1 MIAIS
6 LGFKGTG
13 SRFQDIL
20 ANLDALDGH
29 LMIGIPTGLRAPS
42 RKVGN
47 IEMWKLAWILEYGN
61 PSNKLFG
68 NNAPIPPRP
77 VLTQLWAANALT
89 YLRGAKLH
97 AAKIRAGKTDAQ
109 TAMTN
114 LGKRITR
121 DIRRAYEECSGP
133 ALKEFTL
140 RNRQGDSPL
149 THTRALAR
157 AWRSVWVPT
166 QTKTLERMG
175 RQLDRIIRQME
186 AASTPGSLSPFSPR
200 SNVPKSGGLPASPKA
215 SSTPKP
221 WRPA

>member
-29 LMIGIPTGLRAPS
+29 LMIGVPTGLRAPS

-77 VLTQLWAANALT
+77 VLTQLWANNAIT
-89 YLRGAKLH
+89 YLRGAKIH
-97 AAKIRAGKTDAQ
+97 AGRAAKGKDSAAG
-109 TAMTN
+109 MNN

-157 AWRSVWVPT
+157 AWRSAWVPS

-175 RQLDRIIRQME
+175 RQLDRIIRQMQ
-186 AASTPGSLSPFSPR
+186 AASTPGSLSPFSPN
-200 SNVPKSGGLPASPKA
+200 SNVPKSGGLPAGPRTSRGP
-215 SSTPKP
+215 ST
-221 WRPA
+221 WRHA